1 MTNILRVL
9 KKSHVV
15 ADRTQNRSRNPF
27 FKRVTESMA
36 EDKELLFTNLP
47 SGFLQDSFEGF
58 RVLLSPGCL

>member
-1 MTNILRVL
+1 MTNILQVL

-36 EDKELLFTNLP
+36 EELLFTNLP
-47 SGFLQDSFEGF
+47 SGFLQDSFERF